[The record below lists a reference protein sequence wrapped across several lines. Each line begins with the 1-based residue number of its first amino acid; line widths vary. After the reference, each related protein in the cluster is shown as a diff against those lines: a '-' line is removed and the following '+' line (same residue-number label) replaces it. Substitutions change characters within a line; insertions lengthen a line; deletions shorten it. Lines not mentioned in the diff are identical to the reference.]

1 MTGQVLQEGLV
12 LGSVA
17 EHMEVP
23 CKAADIS
30 LSILFSER
38 DDYQQIMTVKREVVL
53 CLHIR
58 NSLT

>member
-1 MTGQVLQEGLV
+1 MTGQVLQECLV
-12 LGSVA
+12 LGPVA
-17 EHMEVP
+17 EHMEVS
-23 CKAADIS
+23 CKAANIS

-38 DDYQQIMTVKREVVL
+38 DDHQQIMTVKREVVL